1 MFYWTI
7 PVFSRLETKKFLHYV
22 QRFNTVKETM
32 AAIPEKKDNLVIE
45 NIQPSIDAGR
55 FAIKREP
62 GDTVQITADI
72 FRHSH
77 EKYDAAIYYKL
88 RNERRWRKAP
98 MHFVDN
104 DMWAGE
110 FVVNSIGYYDYK
122 IVAWTID
129 PKDTPTES
137 ALFELRVDPVYARA
151 GTWYEMWPKSQGKSD
166 TKSAT
171 FKDCEA
177 QLDYIRD
184 LGFDTV
190 YLVPIHPIGVTNRK
204 GANNALHA
212 KTDKKGKPLEPGC
225 PYAVGNKFGG
235 HFDVDPELGTMKD
248 FEHFA
253 KMARSK
259 GLRLALDIA
268 LNCSP
273 DHPYAKKHPE
283 WFYHEPDGSIKFAEN
298 PPKKYEDIYPFDY
311 YNKNYKALW
320 KEIRDIIL
328 FWADKGIEIFR
339 IDNPHTKP
347 FPFWEWLIREIKE
360 QRPELVFLAE
370 AFTRPKM
377 MHRLAKS
384 GFDMSYTYFAWREQ
398 RWEFEQYFKELTQSN
413 AKEYMRGI
421 LFPTTPDIFP
431 KYLANQGPAQFKQR
445 YFLAGTLSS
454 LTGLY
459 NGYELCE
466 NIPSPVKEELWDSEK
481 YQYKVHNWNAP
492 VNIKDFVRR
501 VNEARQNHPALQ
513 EYDNLDFHSA
523 DNSNLMVY
531 SKKKD
536 NDVILCVAN
545 MDMHNAQEGTISLDM
560 SKLGLAED
568 AFFFIKDLIT
578 DESYVWHGAH
588 NFVRL
593 DPNKAPGHLL
603 VVKKL

>member
-1 MFYWTI
+1 
-7 PVFSRLETKKFLHYV
+7 
-22 QRFNTVKETM
+22 M

-104 DMWAGE
+104 DMWTGE

-253 KMARSK
+253 KTARSK

-466 NIPSPVKEELWDSEK
+466 NIPSPLKEELWDSEK

>member
-1 MFYWTI
+1 
-7 PVFSRLETKKFLHYV
+7 
-22 QRFNTVKETM
+22 M

-104 DMWAGE
+104 DMWTGE

-129 PKDTPTES
+129 PEDTPTES

-253 KMARSK
+253 KTARSK

>member
-1 MFYWTI
+1 MAEI
-7 PVFSRLETKKFLHYV
+7 PS
-22 QRFNTVKETM
+22 
-32 AAIPEKKDNLVIE
+32 KKDNLVIE
-45 NIQPSIDAGR
+45 NIQPSVDAGR

-62 GDTVQITADI
+62 GDIVKITADI

-77 EKYDAAIYYKL
+77 EKYDAAIFYKM
-88 RNERRWRKAP
+88 RKEKRFRKAP

-104 DMWAGE
+104 DMWEGE

-122 IVAWTID
+122 IVAWTLE
-129 PKDTPTES
+129 PKDVPTES
-137 ALFELRVDPVYARA
+137 PLFELRVDPVYART
-151 GTWYEMWPKSQGKSD
+151 GTWYEMWPKSQGKD
-166 TKSAT
+166 ATKSAT

-184 LGFDTV
+184 MGFDTV
-190 YLVPIHPIGVTNRK
+190 YLVPIHPIGITNRK

-225 PYAVGNKFGG
+225 PYAVGNQFGG
-235 HFDVDPELGTMKD
+235 HFAVDPELGTMKD
-248 FEHFA
+248 FERFA
-253 KMARSK
+253 KTARSK

-283 WFYHEPDGSIKFAEN
+283 WFYHEPDGTIKFAEN

-347 FPFWEWLIREIKE
+347 FPFWEWLVREIKE
-360 QRPELVFLAE
+360 EHPELVFLAE

-377 MHRLAKS
+377 MHRLAKE
-384 GFDMSYTYFAWREQ
+384 GFDMSYTYFAWREE
-398 RWEFEQYFKELTQSN
+398 RWEFEQYFKELTQSG

-454 LTGLY
+454 LTGMY
-459 NGYELCE
+459 NGFELCE
-466 NIPSPVKEELWDSEK
+466 NIPSPVKEELLDSEK
-481 YQYKVHNWNAP
+481 YQYKVHDWNSP
-492 VNIKDFVRR
+492 VNIRDFVRR
-501 VNEARQNHPALQ
+501 VNEAKLNHAALQ
-513 EYDNLDFHSA
+513 EYDNLEFHDA

-531 SKKKD
+531 SKKKGE
-536 NDVILCVAN
+536 DVILCVAN
-545 MDMHNAQEGTISLDM
+545 MDMHSAQEGTISLNM
-560 SKLGLAED
+560 AKLGLSDD
-568 AFFFIKDLIT
+568 AFFFVKDLIT
-578 DESYVWHGAH
+578 DESYVWRGAH

-593 DPNKAPGHLL
+593 DPDKAPGHLL

>member
-1 MFYWTI
+1 
-7 PVFSRLETKKFLHYV
+7 
-22 QRFNTVKETM
+22 M
-32 AAIPEKKDNLVIE
+32 AEFPEKKDNLVIE
-45 NIQPSIDAGR
+45 NIQPSVDANR

-62 GDTVQITADI
+62 GDTVKITADI
-72 FRHSH
+72 FRHGH
-77 EKYDAAIYYKL
+77 EKYDAAILYKL
-88 RNERRWRKAP
+88 RSEKRFRKAP

-110 FVVNSIGYYDYK
+110 FTVNSIGYYDYK
-122 IVAWTID
+122 IIAWTLD

-137 ALFELRVDPVYARA
+137 PLMELRVDPVYART
-151 GTWYEMWPKSQGKSD
+151 GTWYEMWPKSQGKD
-166 TKSAT
+166 PKKSAT

-177 QLDYIRD
+177 RLDYIAD
-184 LGFDTV
+184 MGFDTI
-190 YLVPIHPIGVTNRK
+190 YLVPIHPIGITNRK

-212 KTDKKGKPLEPGC
+212 KTDKNGKPLEPGC

-235 HFDVDPELGTMKD
+235 HFAVDPELGTMKD

-253 KMARSK
+253 KTARAK

-283 WFYHEPDGSIKFAEN
+283 WFYHEPDGTIKFAEN

-311 YNKNYKALW
+311 YNKNFKALW

-360 QRPELVFLAE
+360 VRPELVFLAE

-377 MHRLAKS
+377 MHRLAKE

-398 RWEFEQYFKELTQSN
+398 KWEFEQYFKELTQTN

-454 LTGLY
+454 LTGMY

-466 NIPSPVKEELWDSEK
+466 NIPSPVKEELLDSEK
-481 YQYKVHNWNAP
+481 YQYKVHDWDSP
-492 VNIKDFVRR
+492 VNIRDFVRR
-501 VNEARQNHPALQ
+501 VNNAKLDHPALQ
-513 EYDNLDFHSA
+513 EYDNLEFHAA

-531 SKKKD
+531 SKKKGD
-536 NDVILCVAN
+536 DVILCVAN
-545 MDMHNAQEGTISLDM
+545 MDMHNAQEGTIALDM
-560 SKLGLAED
+560 GKLGLEND
-568 AFFFIKDLIT
+568 AFFFVKDLIT
-578 DESYVWHGAH
+578 DESYVFRGSH

>member
-1 MFYWTI
+1 
-7 PVFSRLETKKFLHYV
+7 
-22 QRFNTVKETM
+22 M

-129 PKDTPTES
+129 PEDTPTES

-190 YLVPIHPIGVTNRK
+190 YLVSIHPIVVTDRK
-204 GANNALHA
+204 VANNALHA

-253 KMARSK
+253 KTARSK

-523 DNSNLMVY
+523 DNSNLMV
-531 SKKKD
+531 
-536 NDVILCVAN
+536 
-545 MDMHNAQEGTISLDM
+545 
-560 SKLGLAED
+560 
-568 AFFFIKDLIT
+568 
-578 DESYVWHGAH
+578 
-588 NFVRL
+588 
-593 DPNKAPGHLL
+593 
-603 VVKKL
+603 

>member
-104 DMWAGE
+104 DMWTGE

-129 PKDTPTES
+129 PEDTPTES

-253 KMARSK
+253 KTARSK

-501 VNEARQNHPALQ
+501 VNEALQNHPALQ

-578 DESYVWHGAH
+578 GESYVWHGAH

>member
-1 MFYWTI
+1 MAEI
-7 PVFSRLETKKFLHYV
+7 PS
-22 QRFNTVKETM
+22 
-32 AAIPEKKDNLVIE
+32 KKDNLVIE
-45 NIQPSIDAGR
+45 NIQPSVDAGR

-62 GDTVQITADI
+62 GDIVKITADI

-77 EKYDAAIYYKL
+77 EKYDAAIFYKM
-88 RNERRWRKAP
+88 RKEKRFRKAP

-104 DMWAGE
+104 DMWEGE

-122 IVAWTID
+122 IVAWTLE
-129 PKDTPTES
+129 PKDVPTES
-137 ALFELRVDPVYARA
+137 PLFELRVDPVYART
-151 GTWYEMWPKSQGKSD
+151 GTWYEMWPKSQGKD
-166 TKSAT
+166 ATKSAT

-184 LGFDTV
+184 MGFDTV
-190 YLVPIHPIGVTNRK
+190 YLVPIHPIGITNRK

-225 PYAVGNKFGG
+225 PYAVGNQFGG
-235 HFDVDPELGTMKD
+235 HFAVDPELGTMKD
-248 FEHFA
+248 FERFA
-253 KMARSK
+253 KTARSK

-283 WFYHEPDGSIKFAEN
+283 WFYHEPDGTIKFAEN

-347 FPFWEWLIREIKE
+347 FPFWEWLVREIKE
-360 QRPELVFLAE
+360 ERPELVFLAE

-377 MHRLAKS
+377 MHRLAKE
-384 GFDMSYTYFAWREQ
+384 GFDMSYTYFAWREE
-398 RWEFEQYFKELTQSN
+398 RWEFEQYFKELTQSG

-454 LTGLY
+454 LTGMY
-459 NGYELCE
+459 NGFELCE
-466 NIPSPVKEELWDSEK
+466 NIPSPVKEELLDSEK
-481 YQYKVHNWNAP
+481 YQYKVHDWNSP
-492 VNIKDFVRR
+492 VNIRDFVRR
-501 VNEARQNHPALQ
+501 VNEAKLNHAALQ
-513 EYDNLDFHSA
+513 EYDNLEFHDA

-531 SKKKD
+531 SKKKGE
-536 NDVILCVAN
+536 DVILCVAN
-545 MDMHNAQEGTISLDM
+545 MDMHSAQEGTISLNM
-560 SKLGLAED
+560 AKLGLSDD
-568 AFFFIKDLIT
+568 AFFFVKDLIT
-578 DESYVWHGAH
+578 DESYVWRGAH

-593 DPNKAPGHLL
+593 DPDKAPGHLL

>member
-1 MFYWTI
+1 MAEF
-7 PVFSRLETKKFLHYV
+7 PSR
-22 QRFNTVKETM
+22 
-32 AAIPEKKDNLVIE
+32 KDNLVIE
-45 NIQPSIDAGR
+45 NIQPSVDAGR

-62 GDTVQITADI
+62 GDTVKLTADI

-77 EKYDAAIYYKL
+77 EKYDAAILYK
-88 RNERRWRKAP
+88 RRGEKRFRKAP

-104 DMWAGE
+104 DMWEGE

-122 IVAWTID
+122 IIAWTIA
-129 PKDTPTES
+129 PKDVPTES
-137 ALFELRVDPVYARA
+137 PLMELRVDPVYART
-151 GTWYEMWPKSQGKSD
+151 GSWYEMWPKSQGKD
-166 TKSAT
+166 PMKSAT

-177 QLDYIRD
+177 RLDYICD
-184 LGFDTV
+184 MGFDTV
-190 YLVPIHPIGVTNRK
+190 YLVPIHPIGITNRK

-212 KTDKKGKPLEPGC
+212 KTDKNGKPLEPGC

-235 HFDVDPELGTMKD
+235 HFAVDPELGTMKD

-253 KMARSK
+253 KTARSK

-311 YNKNYKALW
+311 YNKNFKALW

-347 FPFWEWLIREIKE
+347 FPFWEWLIRDIKE
-360 QRPELVFLAE
+360 ERPELVFLAE

-377 MHRLAKS
+377 MHRLAKE

-398 RWEFEQYFKELTQSN
+398 RWEFEQYFRELSQSP

-454 LTGLY
+454 LTGMY
-459 NGYELCE
+459 NGFELCE

-481 YQYKVHNWNAP
+481 YQYKVHHWDSP
-492 VNIKDFVRR
+492 TNIRDFVRR
-501 VNEARQNHPALQ
+501 VNNAKLDHPAMQ
-513 EYDNLDFHSA
+513 EYDNLEFHDA

-531 SKKKD
+531 SKRKGD
-536 NDVILCVAN
+536 DVILCIAN

-560 SKLGLAED
+560 EKLGLAGD
-568 AFFFIKDLIT
+568 AFFFVKDLIT
-578 DESYVWHGAH
+578 DESYVWHGPR

-593 DPNKAPGHLL
+593 DPEKAPGHLL